1 MSSPSSISHT
11 NSSIRLLFASFL
23 LFFLSAALFSR
34 YAFFSPSIARVFL
47 FPFLL
52 LLSLFTGIVD
62 RGSSRKWKIG
72 EGERGRVV
80 RMPKDLSICQ
90 RWANLV
96 VAYLR
101 SGGVDPALSV
111 ACGSWWRVL
120 TRICA
125 SSARGACFL
134 CARARKLVPGSAD
147 SST

>member
-47 FPFLL
+47 FSFLL

-62 RGSSRKWKIG
+62 RGSSRKWKILG
-72 EGERGRVV
+72 RGTGKGRADVEGSL
-80 RMPKDLSICQ
+80 DLSTMGEPCCRVPSIRRCG
-90 RWANLV
+90 A
-96 VAYLR
+96 
-101 SGGVDPALSV
+101 ALSV

-134 CARARKLVPGSAD
+134 CARARKLVPGSAG